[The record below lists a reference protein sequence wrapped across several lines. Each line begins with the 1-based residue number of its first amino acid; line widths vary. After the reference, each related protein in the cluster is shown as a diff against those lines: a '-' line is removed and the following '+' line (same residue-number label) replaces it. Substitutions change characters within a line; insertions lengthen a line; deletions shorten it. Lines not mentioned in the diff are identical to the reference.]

1 MGEAGIN
8 VEAAANATV
17 AAMQLDDESPHLIS
31 NPNTLLAYHEPST
44 SAIGNNSCYIIYG
57 LTFFSLFA
65 CLYSNYVQ
73 IQ

>member
-44 SAIGNNSCYIIYG
+44 SAIGNNSCHIIYE
-57 LTFFSLFA
+57 FSLFA